1 MGEEENLTH
10 YGQSISEIE
19 QFDDDPRSDDED
31 EEKNK
36 KLDAEMNFGG
46 FMTKSDV
53 EFSTGK
59 GNSRQDYIEEMI
71 AESKKRKFEQQKDK
85 EEALKKTQDLDS
97 KWKDIFKDL
106 RSDGSCYAKKT
117 KVLKHILTILHQGYF
132 AFSYFSENFQKHMFS
147 ALGK

>member
-36 KLDAEMNFGG
+36 KMDAEMNFGG

-117 KVLKHILTILHQGYF
+117 KVLMEYCASGEDVLGNTI
-132 AFSYFSENFQKHMFS
+132 
-147 ALGK
+147 